1 MSEIREIQGV
11 PEAAAL
17 SNRPPANA
25 GIEECWMDFEG
36 ARMRYLRMGSGP
48 ALILLHGLLGYSFSW
63 RFTMPALAPY
73 ATIYAPDLLGAGFSD
88 RPPGI
93 DHSMRGTAL
102 RVLRFAERLGIKSFD
117 LLGTSRGGAVAM
129 AAAAEC
135 LSANRSQLRVRR
147 LVLVCPV
154 NPYSSHGRWI
164 APFLGTRLGAG
175 LFRVGTNKMP
185 FVFPY
190 FHGRLYADRAS
201 IPPGSLEGYKAPL
214 AIPGLFEHGLSIV
227 RTWTADL
234 RELESVLPR
243 LASIPTLLMWGS
255 KDSAVYVS
263 SLRPLARHF
272 NDVQT
277 MVFRQI
283 GHLPYEECAE
293 EFNRALIEFLGG
305 PHERSAKS
313 PLLAKQARNGAPAAP

>member
-1 MSEIREIQGV
+1 
-11 PEAAAL
+11 
-17 SNRPPANA
+17 
-25 GIEECWMDFEG
+25 
-36 ARMRYLRMGSGP
+36 
-48 ALILLHGLLGYSFSW
+48 
-63 RFTMPALAPY
+63 
-73 ATIYAPDLLGAGFSD
+73 
-88 RPPGI
+88 
-93 DHSMRGTAL
+93 
-102 RVLRFAERLGIKSFD
+102 
-117 LLGTSRGGAVAM
+117 
-129 AAAAEC
+129 
-135 LSANRSQLRVRR
+135 
-147 LVLVCPV
+147 
-154 NPYSSHGRWI
+154 
-164 APFLGTRLGAG
+164 
-175 LFRVGTNKMP
+175 MP

-201 IPPGSLEGYKAPL
+201 IPAGSLEGYKAPL

-272 NDVQT
+272 NHVQT
-277 MVFRQI
+277 TVFPEI

-305 PHERSAKS
+305 SYESSVKS